1 MKKIITSVIIGVF
14 LTFTLQAKNI
24 AGKII
29 LGNDTLD
36 VVFQIPVKLFSGQ
49 PNFEKLQYKVRYLDS
64 NKKKITLRPHEA
76 KEIQFMHG
84 AEQVRMLSRFNT
96 LGLGNIFSSNTHIFL
111 RLEIDGPLKLFS
123 YYYTQ
128 QSPGMYNAST
138 GVVTGGYAY
147 SVERYIMQK
156 GSGELKRPK
165 NLSFKKDMAEYF
177 SDCPTLVDK
186 IQDKDFKKYD
196 MEAIVSFYNKNCR

>member
-36 VVFQIPVKLFSGQ
+36 VIFQIPVRLFSGQ

-96 LGLGNIFSSNTHIFL
+96 LGLGNIFLSNTHIFL

-177 SDCPTLVDK
+177 SDCPALVDK